1 MKSPVSARDKRTY
14 YLFHEEIGHDTK
26 GCFSLRQLF
35 DRLADEGALK
45 SYLSKSKGAPKQ
57 VKGPPPKTPASQSDT
72 DEDTILTIA
81 GGFAGGGPTIR
92 GTKDNIRKLVN
103 SVDEG
108 QSSEYSFPKV
118 NISEK
123 DRGEVRRPH
132 DDPIVIE
139 CKIANQQVGR
149 ILIDT
154 GSSSDLI
161 SYRCLEKL
169 KYKPNSMHPASYP
182 LVGFGGGVV
191 HPVGMIDLPIR
202 FGEKGKGR
210 HMVVKFLN
218 VGELTA
224 YNLIIGRPT
233 LNISKAVII
242 PSLMLIKFERDDGI
256 VGSLSGDQKM
266 ARECYLS
273 DIKPTLDTDG
283 QEKEIVELDD
293 FDQSSPATK
302 PAGKKRKADQLAPVK
317 EKQ

>member
-1 MKSPVSARDKRTY
+1 MFIKVLSSRSGLGNLRGVEFVPGVVVFKVISGS
-14 YLFHEEIGHDTK
+14 LF
-26 GCFSLRQLF
+26 
-35 DRLADEGALK
+35 
-45 SYLSKSKGAPKQ
+45 LSCSIFLGNSKGLCYLCDFRFFIKLRGLNPHH
-57 VKGPPPKTPASQSDT
+57 
-72 DEDTILTIA
+72 
-81 GGFAGGGPTIR
+81 R

-108 QSSEYSFPKV
+108 QSSEYSFPEV
-118 NISEK
+118 NISER

-139 CKIANQQVGR
+139 CKIANQRVGR

-169 KYKPNSMHPASYP
+169 KYKPSSMLPASYP

-210 HMVVKFLN
+210 HMVIKFL
-218 VGELTA
+218 VVEELTA
-224 YNLIIGRPT
+224 YNLIIGHPT
-233 LNISKAVII
+233 LNLSKAVII
-242 PSLMLIKFERDDGI
+242 PSLMLIKFERDDGT

-273 DIKPTLDTDG
+273 DIKPTLDTGG

-293 FDQSSPATK
+293 CDQSLPATK